1 MQDFDEKKIFYSDE
15 DNNFDL
21 PLDIIQDVYD
31 KREEEMPLSSSE
43 NIDPQKTKEE
53 ESFID
58 DVCET
63 CEAVSYT
70 HLTLPT
76 ILLV

>member
-1 MQDFDEKKIFYSDE
+1 MGVGDACERWHWGLRWSSLWGHEACDGCADMGARDACGRWYWDIRWS
-15 DNNFDL
+15 
-21 PLDIIQDVYD
+21 PLRGQ
-31 KREEEMPLSSSE
+31 
-43 NIDPQKTKEE
+43 
-53 ESFID
+53 
-58 DVCET
+58 ET